1 MALKLLIE
9 PGQGYHVTDAQARRW
24 VEDRSERQRQAVRD
38 GQPVAKVA
46 PRLRELPALE
56 DLANGQR
63 IRKVQLDAGREI
75 RTYWRLWTT
84 AFSAAIANYDGER
97 RQGGP
102 GPDPVSVRGLVDRYR
117 GWAASA
123 EAGKVKGDLT
133 ALTLVLDLC
142 VRDWAPWQMRCE
154 YRISDTRALRI
165 CQDSLLEYGRLAG
178 WRIDEREAA

>member
-1 MALKLLIE
+1 MTLKLTIE

-24 VEDRSERQRQAVRD
+24 SAERSERQRQAVRD
-38 GQPVAKVA
+38 GQPVARAVL
-46 PRLRELPALE
+46 RLRRPALE
-56 DLANGQR
+56 ELADLQR

-117 GWAASA
+117 GWAATA
-123 EAGKVKGDLT
+123 EARKVKGDLT
-133 ALTLVLDLC
+133 ALTLVMDLC
-142 VRDWAPWQMRCE
+142 VRDLAPWQMRCE
-154 YRISDTRALRI
+154 YRMSDTRALRI
-165 CQDSLLEYGRLAG
+165 CQDSLLEYARLAG